1 MIPTTE
7 EYDRIERAVARGQRL
22 IVYRRGTEFVVIP
35 LSFTSRGGREVIDA
49 RNPTTGD
56 KLALFIDELDSVE
69 LV

>member
-7 EYDRIERAVARGQRL
+7 EYDRIERAVARGERL